1 VSSRL
6 EVRGVRAGYGRLE
19 VLHGIDLVLPFG
31 CTVALVGPNGG
42 GKSTLLR
49 VLAGLV
55 RARSGEVLLDG
66 EPLRAGPAHHRAAA
80 GFTLV
85 PGDRNV
91 FPSLTVAETLQLFA
105 GGGRAARRG
114 DGGPMEPALA
124 TFPELRR
131 FLDRRCDTLSG
142 GERQMV
148 ALAHGLLRPG
158 RVLLLDELSQGLSV
172 DARRR
177 AYDAIAASASPERLI
192 VVVEQYVEE
201 ALAVADLVYVLDRGR
216 VRFAGEP
223 AELEGSTVAGPGAQP
238 AR

>member
-1 VSSRL
+1 VTTRL
-6 EVRGVRAGYGRLE
+6 ELRGVRAGYGRLE
-19 VLHGIDLVLPFG
+19 VLHGIDMVLPFG
-31 CTVALVGPNGG
+31 TTVALVGPNGG

-55 RARSGEVLLDG
+55 RVRAGEVRLDG
-66 EPLRAGPAHHRAAA
+66 APVASGPAHRRAAA

-91 FPSLTVAETLQLFA
+91 FGSLTVAETLRLF
-105 GGGRAARRG
+105 GGGV
-114 DGGPMEPALA
+114 PVEPVFD
-124 TFPELRR
+124 TFPELVG
-131 FLDRRCDTLSG
+131 LVDRRGDQLSG

-158 RVLLLDELSQGLSV
+158 RVLMLDELSQGLSPV
-172 DARRR
+172 ARRR
-177 AYDAIAASASPERLI
+177 AYAALAGLAAPERLI
-192 VVVEQYVEE
+192 VVVEQYIEE
-201 ALAVADLVYVLDRGR
+201 ALAVADLVYVLDRGS

-223 AELEGSTVAGPGAQP
+223 AELGVAQS